1 MEKKGSFGKVHL
13 VLACLLTSAILAACG
28 PSQAE
33 LNAQA
38 TKIAANILATQTAEA
53 PTLTPTPTLTSTP
66 TPIPTPTLT
75 PTPTSTDTPTPT
87 DTPRPMATRAWV
99 SPPALAETHECIV
112 WGKDPIEGERSL
124 PAATCTPTPK
134 PTDTPT
140 PLPEA
145 ILLEP
150 MNHQWQTYNNCGPA
164 SVAIVLAY
172 YGHWVTQQDVNEV
185 MPGGLANLEEYLSRY
200 LLMARAYAVSPGSPS
215 RTPVRQLLAN
225 RIPVIV
231 GQRLSVEENTG
242 HFRVVQGYDD
252 ASGEFILDDPLLS
265 PDLRIDYDTFSR
277 LSFRGNIVP
286 VYPPDKDLLVKSLM
300 KNLGMREVPL

>member
-1 MEKKGSFGKVHL
+1 
-13 VLACLLTSAILAACG
+13 
-28 PSQAE
+28 
-33 LNAQA
+33 
-38 TKIAANILATQTAEA
+38 
-53 PTLTPTPTLTSTP
+53 
-66 TPIPTPTLT
+66 
-75 PTPTSTDTPTPT
+75 
-87 DTPRPMATRAWV
+87 
-99 SPPALAETHECIV
+99 
-112 WGKDPIEGERSL
+112 
-124 PAATCTPTPK
+124 
-134 PTDTPT
+134 
-140 PLPEA
+140 
-145 ILLEP
+145 

-172 YGHWVTQQDVNEV
+172 YGHWVTQKDVNEV

-200 LLMARAYAVSPGSPS
+200 LLMARAYAVSSGSPS

-242 HFRVVQGYDD
+242 HFRVVRGYDD

-265 PDLRIDYDTFSR
+265 PDLHIDYDTFSR